1 MDTFVRL
8 LAPFLPFATEE
19 VWSWYRTGSVHR
31 AAWPQSDGLREAS
44 TGADAELVARAG
56 VALAA
61 LRKVK
66 SKAKTSQKTPILS
79 VALAVAADRPE
90 YAEAIEAVRA
100 DLTEAAKVTGTFT
113 VEQAAP
119 AADSAEG
126 ASPVTVTAAELGEA
140 PAKKK

>member
-1 MDTFVRL
+1 LVGFSPVAGAVEGADT
-8 LAPFLPFATEE
+8 
-19 VWSWYRTGSVHR
+19 
-31 AAWPQSDGLREAS
+31 EAD

-66 SKAKTSQKTPILS
+66 SEAKTSQKTPILS
-79 VALAVAADRPE
+79 VTLAVAADRPE

-100 DLTEAAKVTGTFT
+100 DLTEAAKVTGPFT

-119 AADSAEG
+119 AADPAQG
-126 ASPVTVTAAELGEA
+126 ASPVGPAHPRA
-140 PAKKK
+140 PPPAGPASLRNPADPASVP